1 MWRLR
6 FALGSLLAAGL
17 FASVGASAQGLDKLA
32 GTTPEQRAGLQTM
45 FMKSK
50 LDLSAEQVP
59 KVEAINLNY
68 AQQMQPILESSERP
82 LAKMGETRRIQQAKD
97 AELQQLLSKQQYAAY
112 LAAKEEMREQV
123 EQKLMEQRKA
133 GGG

>member
-1 MWRLR
+1 MWRTR

-17 FASVGASAQGLDKLA
+17 LVSVGASAQGLDKLA
-32 GTTPEQRAGLQTM
+32 GTTPEQRAGVQTM

-50 LDLSAEQVP
+50 LDLSAEQLP
-59 KVEAINLNY
+59 KVEAINLKY

-97 AELQQLLSKQQYAAY
+97 AELKQLFSQEQYANY
-112 LAAKEEMREQV
+112 LAAKDEMRQQV
-123 EQKLMEQRKA
+123 EQKLIEKREA